1 MPLFFYDA
9 FVLFGWITCFLSF
22 VTCVTVSSV
31 SFLEGWSSCS
41 YITFVRTILFK
52 MKTVEAIKAILKD
65 FDLDGDGFLTPDEVS
80 ASMMENDYE
89 PDSDDLDF
97 LEMIGTFA
105 DEDGRVKIKKVTGK
119 YSKTK
124 HIKKY

>member
-1 MPLFFYDA
+1 
-9 FVLFGWITCFLSF
+9 
-22 VTCVTVSSV
+22 
-31 SFLEGWSSCS
+31 
-41 YITFVRTILFK
+41 

-65 FDLDGDGFLTPDEVS
+65 FDLDGDGFVTPDEVG

-89 PDSDDLDF
+89 PDSDDLEF

-105 DEDGRVKIKKVTGK
+105 DEDNRVKIKKVTGK

>member
-1 MPLFFYDA
+1 
-9 FVLFGWITCFLSF
+9 
-22 VTCVTVSSV
+22 
-31 SFLEGWSSCS
+31 
-41 YITFVRTILFK
+41 

-89 PDSDDLDF
+89 PDSDDLEF

>member
-1 MPLFFYDA
+1 
-9 FVLFGWITCFLSF
+9 
-22 VTCVTVSSV
+22 
-31 SFLEGWSSCS
+31 
-41 YITFVRTILFK
+41 

-65 FDLDGDGFLTPDEVS
+65 FDLDGDGFLTHDEVRD
-80 ASMMENDYE
+80 SMMEDDYE

>member
-1 MPLFFYDA
+1 
-9 FVLFGWITCFLSF
+9 
-22 VTCVTVSSV
+22 
-31 SFLEGWSSCS
+31 
-41 YITFVRTILFK
+41 
-52 MKTVEAIKAILKD
+52 MKTVKAIKAILKD
-65 FDLDGDGFLTPDEVS
+65 FDLDGDGFVTPDEVS

>member
-1 MPLFFYDA
+1 
-9 FVLFGWITCFLSF
+9 
-22 VTCVTVSSV
+22 
-31 SFLEGWSSCS
+31 
-41 YITFVRTILFK
+41 
-52 MKTVEAIKAILKD
+52 MKTVAAVKAILKD
-65 FDLDGDGFLTPDEVS
+65 FDLDGDGFVTPDEVG

-89 PDSDDLDF
+89 PDSDDLEF

-105 DEDGRVKIKKVTGK
+105 DEDDEDGRVKIKKVTGK

>member
-1 MPLFFYDA
+1 
-9 FVLFGWITCFLSF
+9 
-22 VTCVTVSSV
+22 
-31 SFLEGWSSCS
+31 
-41 YITFVRTILFK
+41 

-80 ASMMENDYE
+80 ASMVENDYE
-89 PDSDDLDF
+89 PDSDDLEF

-105 DEDGRVKIKKVTGK
+105 DEHEDNRVKIKKVTGK

>member
-1 MPLFFYDA
+1 
-9 FVLFGWITCFLSF
+9 
-22 VTCVTVSSV
+22 
-31 SFLEGWSSCS
+31 
-41 YITFVRTILFK
+41 

-65 FDLDGDGFLTPDEVS
+65 FDLDGDGFVTPDEVS

>member
-1 MPLFFYDA
+1 MCPQHH
-9 FVLFGWITCFLSF
+9 SF
-22 VTCVTVSSV
+22 KGGALVHTS
-31 SFLEGWSSCS
+31 L
-41 YITFVRTILFK
+41 FVRPSLFK
-52 MKTVEAIKAILKD
+52 MKTVKAIKAILKD
-65 FDLDGDGFLTPDEVS
+65 FDLDGDGFVTPDEVS

-89 PDSDDLDF
+89 PDSDDLEF

-105 DEDGRVKIKKVTGK
+105 DEDNRVKIKKVTGK

>member
-1 MPLFFYDA
+1 
-9 FVLFGWITCFLSF
+9 
-22 VTCVTVSSV
+22 
-31 SFLEGWSSCS
+31 
-41 YITFVRTILFK
+41 

-89 PDSDDLDF
+89 PDSDDLEF

-105 DEDGRVKIKKVTGK
+105 DEDDRVKIKKVMSK
-119 YSKTK
+119 YLKTK
-124 HIKKY
+124 NMKHY

>member
-1 MPLFFYDA
+1 
-9 FVLFGWITCFLSF
+9 
-22 VTCVTVSSV
+22 
-31 SFLEGWSSCS
+31 
-41 YITFVRTILFK
+41 

-65 FDLDGDGFLTPDEVS
+65 FDLDGDGFVTPDEVS

-89 PDSDDLDF
+89 PDSDDLEF

-105 DEDGRVKIKKVTGK
+105 DEDNRVKIKKVTGK